1 MNIGIDARGL
11 DGRKSGIPTYIE
23 KILEEIDKL
32 KDKQNKYILYST
44 RKVNLDIK
52 PHDNIIIKDEEKRFR
67 KLLGIS

>member
-23 KILEEIDKL
+23 KILEEISKI
-32 KDKQNKYILYST
+32 KDSKNKYILYST
-44 RKVNLDIK
+44 RKVNLDITLSN
-52 PHDNIIIKDEEKRFR
+52 NIIIKDDEKRFR